1 MFLVIINLSFFYPIC
16 FNLFKIYGD
25 SGIPFLHSKST
36 CFFEYKNHEDV
47 SICQRVLFMFTKSL
61 KNFGILLSN
70 QDKKKIKKEEAC
82 C

>member
-1 MFLVIINLSFFYPIC
+1 METVVFLFYS
-16 FNLFKIYGD
+16 LKVHVY
-25 SGIPFLHSKST
+25 
-36 CFFEYKNHEDV
+36 FEYKNHEDV

-61 KNFGILLSN
+61 KNFGILPRN